1 MDGGFHFTGAA
12 GSAAASGCE
21 AAATPIRDAPSLGR
35 IPDIHWLRERSG
47 WQEAPSIVVA
57 RALVVDRP
65 FPNSAVTGEVIMKSS
80 VIVIGL
86 LLAGSV
92 AISRAAPPDSP
103 DTVYIDGTP
112 CNRLCQSYLAWSRAT
127 LSGASA
133 QIPPKV
139 MERRTAATKAGT
151 SAVKPKH
158 VARQATPTASAQRDK
173 IAGSQQPTGTVPT
186 PVTKPAEAAV
196 RKPAEEVA
204 GLQQPAGNAAPSPV
218 SKPADTPDLLAK
230 DSLAKTGSAP
240 GSKDKT
246 IRDQVMAAAA
256 VAEQLT
262 LATTAASEL
271 KAMGAERPLD
281 AGAATPASPNQ
292 TDGLVALVMSRPE
305 IKSVTDLAGKNVAM
319 DGRSG
324 SANDVRIALVAAGA
338 AEVQLSS
345 GETKAIDRWVSGD
358 VPAVVLALVSPDAA
372 ETFPEIAGFKVF
384 RVPLSPGR

>member
-1 MDGGFHFTGAA
+1 MI
-12 GSAAASGCE
+12 S
-21 AAATPIRDAPSLGR
+21 
-35 IPDIHWLRERSG
+35 DIHWLRERSG

-57 RALVVDRP
+57 RAMVVDRP
-65 FPNSAVTGEVIMKSS
+65 FPNSAVTGEIIMKSS
-80 VIVIGL
+80 VAVIGL

-92 AISRAAPPDSP
+92 AISHATPPDSP

-112 CNRLCQSYLAWSRAT
+112 CNSLCQSYMAWSRAA

-139 MERRTAATKAGT
+139 VRRRAAGTIAGT

-158 VARQATPTASAQRDK
+158 VARQAAPTASPQRDK

-186 PVTKPAEAAV
+186 PVTKPVEATV
-196 RKPAEEVA
+196 SKPAEDVA
-204 GLQQPAGNAAPSPV
+204 GLQQPAGNAAPSSM
-218 SKPADTPDLLAK
+218 SKPADTPDLPAK
-230 DSLAKTGSAP
+230 DSPAKDSFAKDTFAKTGSAP

-262 LATTAASEL
+262 LATTAATEL
-271 KAMGAERPLD
+271 KAMSAERPLD

>member
-1 MDGGFHFTGAA
+1 
-12 GSAAASGCE
+12 
-21 AAATPIRDAPSLGR
+21 
-35 IPDIHWLRERSG
+35 
-47 WQEAPSIVVA
+47 
-57 RALVVDRP
+57 
-65 FPNSAVTGEVIMKSS
+65 MKSS
-80 VIVIGL
+80 VAVIGL

-92 AISRAAPPDSP
+92 AISHATPPDSP

-112 CNRLCQSYLAWSRAT
+112 CNSLCQSYMAWSRAA

-139 MERRTAATKAGT
+139 VRRRAAGTIAGT

-158 VARQATPTASAQRDK
+158 VARQAAPTASPQRDK

-186 PVTKPAEAAV
+186 PVTKPLEATV
-196 RKPAEEVA
+196 RKPAEDVA
-204 GLQQPAGNAAPSPV
+204 GLQQPASNAAPSPM

-230 DSLAKTGSAP
+230 D
-240 GSKDKT
+240 GSKNKT

-262 LATTAASEL
+262 LATTAATEL
-271 KAMGAERPLD
+271 KAMSAERPLD
-281 AGAATPASPNQ
+281 AEAATPASPNQ
-292 TDGLVALVMSRPE
+292 AAGLVALVMSRPE

>member
-1 MDGGFHFTGAA
+1 
-12 GSAAASGCE
+12 
-21 AAATPIRDAPSLGR
+21 
-35 IPDIHWLRERSG
+35 
-47 WQEAPSIVVA
+47 
-57 RALVVDRP
+57 
-65 FPNSAVTGEVIMKSS
+65 MKSS
-80 VIVIGL
+80 VVVIGL

-92 AISRAAPPDSP
+92 AISHATPPDSP

-112 CNRLCQSYLAWSRAT
+112 CNSLCQSYMAWSRAA

-139 MERRTAATKAGT
+139 VRRRAAGTIAGT

-158 VARQATPTASAQRDK
+158 VARQAAPTASPQRDK

-196 RKPAEEVA
+196 RKPAEDVA
-204 GLQQPAGNAAPSPV
+204 GLQQPAGNAAPSSM

-230 DSLAKTGSAP
+230 DSPAKDSFAKDSLAKDTFAKTGSAP

-262 LATTAASEL
+262 LATTAATEL
-271 KAMGAERPLD
+271 KAMSAERPLD
-281 AGAATPASPNQ
+281 AEAATPASPNQ

-324 SANDVRIALVAAGA
+324 SANDVRTALVAAGA

>member
-1 MDGGFHFTGAA
+1 
-12 GSAAASGCE
+12 
-21 AAATPIRDAPSLGR
+21 
-35 IPDIHWLRERSG
+35 
-47 WQEAPSIVVA
+47 
-57 RALVVDRP
+57 
-65 FPNSAVTGEVIMKSS
+65 MKSS
-80 VIVIGL
+80 VAVIGL

-92 AISRAAPPDSP
+92 AISHAKPPDSP

-112 CNRLCQSYLAWSRAT
+112 CNSLCQSYMAWSRAA

-139 MERRTAATKAGT
+139 VRRRAAGTIAGT

-158 VARQATPTASAQRDK
+158 VARQAAPTASPQRDK

-186 PVTKPAEAAV
+186 PVTKPVEATV
-196 RKPAEEVA
+196 RKPAEDVA
-204 GLQQPAGNAAPSPV
+204 GLQQPAGNAAPSSM

-230 DSLAKTGSAP
+230 DSPAKDSFAKDSLAKDTFAKTGSAP

-262 LATTAASEL
+262 LATTAATEL
-271 KAMGAERPLD
+271 KAMSAERPLD
-281 AGAATPASPNQ
+281 AEAATPASPNQ
-292 TDGLVALVMSRPE
+292 AAGLVALVMSRPE